1 MKVLHLADLHIGKNI
16 LEQSMIEDQ
25 EYMLKQIIEKIKEE
39 KIEVI
44 LISGDVYDRSIPTSE
59 AVNLLDD
66 FFKILIKD
74 LKLKVFVISGNHDS
88 KERLNFGSKI
98 FENEGLYICT
108 NYNGN
113 IKKIE
118 LEDEFGKFNIYMLP
132 YIKPVEIRRYFEDA
146 EINTYNNAIK
156 YIMEKEKINENERN
170 IILSHQFVTAG
181 TIEPE
186 KCESETLYLGG
197 TENVDISNYNKFD
210 YVALGHIHGPQRI
223 GRDTARYAGTM
234 LKYSF
239 SEVNQKKA
247 LTIVEFKEKGDIE
260 IKLVPLK
267 PLRDMRVIK
276 GTIEELIKKENYK
289 DTDTQ
294 DYIRAI
300 ITNENAV
307 YDAIGQIKRIYPNTL
322 RLDIEN
328 SKMSLNIENKS
339 DIDNIKKRDEL
350 ELFNEFFI
358 FQNNQELND
367 MQIQIIK
374 EIIEESKKEE

>member
-1 MKVLHLADLHIGKNI
+1 M
-16 LEQSMIEDQ
+16 
-25 EYMLKQIIEKIKEE
+25 Y
-39 KIEVI
+39 
-44 LISGDVYDRSIPTSE
+44 
-59 AVNLLDD
+59 
-66 FFKILIKD
+66 
-74 LKLKVFVISGNHDS
+74 
-88 KERLNFGSKI
+88 SKI
-98 FENEGLYICT
+98 QQSY
-108 NYNGN
+108 Y
-113 IKKIE
+113 
-118 LEDEFGKFNIYMLP
+118 
-132 YIKPVEIRRYFEDA
+132 YF
-146 EINTYNNAIK
+146 
-156 YIMEKEKINENERN
+156 M
-170 IILSHQFVTAG
+170 S
-181 TIEPE
+181 
-186 KCESETLYLGG
+186 
-197 TENVDISNYNKFD
+197 
-210 YVALGHIHGPQRI
+210 
-223 GRDTARYAGTM
+223 
-234 LKYSF
+234 
-239 SEVNQKKA
+239 
-247 LTIVEFKEKGDIE
+247 IE